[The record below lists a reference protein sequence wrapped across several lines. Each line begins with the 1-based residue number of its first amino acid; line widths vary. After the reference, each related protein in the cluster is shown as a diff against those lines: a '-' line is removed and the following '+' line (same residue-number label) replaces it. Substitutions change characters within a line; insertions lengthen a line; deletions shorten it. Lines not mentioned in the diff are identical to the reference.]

1 MSMTIPTLINRFA
14 HYAASDYLK
23 FDRVDTS
30 PTRRMDLCA
39 FMLLDALVPS
49 SHDIILSA
57 THDTIY
63 LDVDLAALSAVASEA
78 DILTLVRCG
87 VSYDNVSNCLWMY
100 A

>member
-1 MSMTIPTLINRFA
+1 MTITALLNRFA
-14 HYAASDYLK
+14 QHATTDFLK

-49 SHDIILSA
+49 THDIILSSE
-57 THDTIY
+57 HDTVY
-63 LDVDLAALSAVASEA
+63 LDVDLEKLSEVASDA

-87 VSYDNVSNCLWMY
+87 VSYDQTSNCLWMY
-100 A
+100 T